1 MHTLN
6 SFHRNVNFTFEEEKD
21 GKIPFLDALLVRKNK
36 FLLTT
41 VYWKG
46 SYINLFLN
54 WNLFGLKPWIY
65 GTLITIVTR
74 AFEICTSK
82 NISRTGNRVYSDII
96 FHHNNDL
103 FWLVEKFITEVKD
116 RPKTTTVI
124 NDKKV

>member
-1 MHTLN
+1 MILHTLN
-6 SFHRNVNFTFEEEKD
+6 SFHRNVNFTSEEEKD

-65 GTLITIVTR
+65 GKLITIVTR

-116 RPKTTTVI
+116 RPKTTNI
-124 NDKKV
+124 ID